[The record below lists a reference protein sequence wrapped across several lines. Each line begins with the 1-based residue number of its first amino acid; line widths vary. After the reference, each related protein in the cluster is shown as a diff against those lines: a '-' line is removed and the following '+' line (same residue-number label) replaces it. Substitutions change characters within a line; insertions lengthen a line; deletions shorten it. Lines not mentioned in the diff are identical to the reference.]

1 MGGRYSILYYA
12 HLKLAIEAMVCG
24 DSPPT
29 GEAEL
34 IIYIVYVCVCVRRF
48 DSSTG
53 VERFCFRINVAK
65 SNPAERAAI
74 SETAASSG
82 SSVGIA
88 VSGYL

>member
-34 IIYIVYVCVCVRRF
+34 IIYIVYVCVC
-48 DSSTG
+48 
-53 VERFCFRINVAK
+53 
-65 SNPAERAAI
+65 AAI
-74 SETAASSG
+74 RFEHRGRT
-82 SSVGIA
+82 V
-88 VSGYL
+88 LF